1 MVIFP
6 PFFLCR
12 SWIATLQQTYIQ
24 SMSSIHIR
32 SVKHPVNSGLTEL
45 LHREQLRQQKHRTIL
60 SFWMLASQGVGRIG
74 HAVKPVPVLPL
85 QHCCLDTD
93 WLKPPP
99 DKRFTRGQSTVV
111 TYNGCEAVFCA

>member
-1 MVIFP
+1 MVISFV
-6 PFFLCR
+6 FLCR

-32 SVKHPVNSGLTEL
+32 SVKHSVNSGLTEL
-45 LHREQLRQQKHRTIL
+45 LHREQLRQQKHRTIP

-74 HAVKPVPVLPL
+74 HAVKPVHVLPL
-85 QHCCLDTD
+85 QQCCLDTD

-99 DKRFTRGQSTVV
+99 D
-111 TYNGCEAVFCA
+111 N